1 MINNNRGFSLL
12 LAVFLLVVFG
22 FIGVSIVTMLSNQS
36 VSSSEELISA
46 QAFYLAESGIEW
58 GIRKSIVNGSCDNIS
73 SKEVKIE
80 NQSGYATVNVRK
92 ISDNI
97 SSQPPANYSEL
108 CEVTSTGQINGIKRK
123 LKVKFKQ

>member
-1 MINNNRGFSLL
+1 MINNNKGFSLL

-46 QAFYLAESGIEW
+46 QAFYLAESGVEW
-58 GIRKSIVNGSCDNIS
+58 GIWKSMDNGSCNNIS
-73 SKEVKIE
+73 GEVRIN
-80 NQSGYATVNVRK
+80 NQSGYATVNVKK

-97 SSQPPANYSEL
+97 SNQPPANYSEL
-108 CEVTSTGQINGIKRK
+108 CELTSTGQINGIKRK
-123 LKVKFKQ
+123 LKVKFKIK

>member
-1 MINNNRGFSLL
+1 MINNNKGFSLL

-46 QAFYLAESGIEW
+46 QAFYLAESGVEW
-58 GIRKSIVNGSCDNIS
+58 GIRESITLNSCNIPETQVRIKNQNG
-73 SKEVKIE
+73 
-80 NQSGYATVNVRK
+80 YTTVNVRK

>member
-1 MINNNRGFSLL
+1 MINNNKGFSLL

-22 FIGVSIVTMLSNQS
+22 FIGVSIITMLSNQS
-36 VSSSEELISA
+36 VNSSEELISA
-46 QAFYLAESGIEW
+46 QAFHLAESGVEW
-58 GIRKSIVNGSCDNIS
+58 GIRESIDNGSCNNIS
-73 SKEVKIE
+73 GELRIK

-123 LKVKFKQ
+123 LKVKFKR